1 MAYLPII
8 EWETR
13 HTWLKTFPRVA
24 RLLAQLNHGQLEHIA
39 HDPVPLASD
48 FPWLHIVYLPPA
60 WFPRLLGW
68 TAEKR
73 ASMRAVLTFTP
84 LELHVLLACFR
95 IPYFS
100 YDERTRW
107 VQTVARMSL

>member
-13 HTWLKTFPRVA
+13 HIWLKTFPRVA

-39 HDPVPLASD
+39 WV
-48 FPWLHIVYLPPA
+48 HIVYLPPA
-60 WFPRLLGW
+60 WVPRLLGW
-68 TAEKR
+68 TAEDR